1 MRLLVALIAL
11 PLALV
16 ACAPCVAA
24 PSRGSSAAAA
34 GQWVLTFE
42 DDFTGTALNESNWTP
57 SNYSSIVSEYDGH
70 DALFIADRVSV
81 GGGFL
86 TLTTMFDPRE
96 FNGISYNMT
105 SGWIDSAGKR
115 NQTRGR
121 FEASMRMPSSN
132 STGTWPAW
140 WLLPEGECWPVA
152 SEVDIMEYYT
162 GEGHNQHSRPGNPA
176 QMSASYHYGYS
187 CGEDLYQ
194 YPADTTWWPAGNWTP
209 NYPIIDFTADFHVFG
224 VEINDT
230 AIRWYVD
237 NATNTI
243 MTISAPPLCV
253 DEPGFVWGKSMYMPW
268 KPMYGIL
275 NTAVNKANANLEWW
289 AANNATT
296 LVDWVRFYEFVA
308 AEAEV
313 RPDKI

>member
-1 MRLLVALIAL
+1 MRQRRWRRA
-11 PLALV
+11 
-16 ACAPCVAA
+16 
-24 PSRGSSAAAA
+24 RGARARAGAAAA
-34 GQWVLTFE
+34 RAPTL
-42 DDFTGTALNESNWTP
+42 AAA
-57 SNYSSIVSEYDGH
+57 SS
-70 DALFIADRVSV
+70 A
-81 GGGFL
+81 
-86 TLTTMFDPRE
+86 
-96 FNGISYNMT
+96 
-105 SGWIDSAGKR
+105 
-115 NQTRGR
+115 
-121 FEASMRMPSSN
+121 
-132 STGTWPAW
+132 PA
-140 WLLPEGECWPVA
+140 P
-152 SEVDIMEYYT
+152 
-162 GEGHNQHSRPGNPA
+162 
-176 QMSASYHYGYS
+176 
-187 CGEDLYQ
+187 
-194 YPADTTWWPAGNWTP
+194 DTTWWPAGNWTP